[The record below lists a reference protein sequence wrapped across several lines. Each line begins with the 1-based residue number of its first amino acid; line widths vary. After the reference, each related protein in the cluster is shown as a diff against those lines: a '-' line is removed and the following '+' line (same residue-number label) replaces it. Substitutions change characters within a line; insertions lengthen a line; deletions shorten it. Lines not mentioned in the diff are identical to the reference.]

1 MKKRVLIAAD
11 VDPSLIDRLK
21 ADPRFEVRLEFVT
34 DEEMLTSAVKLA
46 EVLITRAHNRVTG
59 KVLAAATDLQLI
71 AQGTSGVD
79 NIDEEAAR
87 VRNIALISLP
97 GENANAVAE
106 FVIGQMIAL
115 TRTIPF
121 YHRSMVERQWLRND
135 CATRSELRA
144 HRLGIVGLG
153 RVGGR
158 VSALAAGFGII
169 ARAFDPYLT
178 PEVCQQRGATKIDS
192 FHELLGTSD
201 VVSFHVP
208 LTGETR
214 GMLGET
220 EVSLLP
226 RGAVVINAS
235 RGEVTD
241 IDALLKG
248 LESGHLGGLA
258 LDVYESEP
266 PDRRWPDTPRLIL
279 TPHIAGCSRE
289 SKQSIGESLY
299 RRICGFY
306 GFATP
311 DK

>member
-1 MKKRVLIAAD
+1 MADQRFDVKIQIA
-11 VDPSLIDRLK
+11 
-21 ADPRFEVRLEFVT
+21 T
-34 DEEMLTSAVKLA
+34 DEEMLASAVALA
-46 EVLITRAHNRVTG
+46 EVLITRAHNRVTAR
-59 KVLAAATDLQLI
+59 VLAAAPDLQLI

-79 NIDEEAAR
+79 NIDQEAAR
-87 VRNIALISLP
+87 ARNIALISLP

-135 CATRSELRA
+135 CARRSELRS

-158 VSALAAGFGII
+158 VSALAGGFGVQPH
-169 ARAFDPYLT
+169 AYDPYLT
-178 PEVCQQRGATKIDS
+178 PEVCRQRGATKIES
-192 FHELLGTSD
+192 FHEILRTSD

-208 LTGETR
+208 LTDETR
-214 GMLGET
+214 GMLGEK
-220 EVSLLP
+220 EVSILP
-226 RGAVVINAS
+226 EGAIVINAS
-235 RGEVTD
+235 RGEVTE

-258 LDVYESEP
+258 LDVFQSEP
-266 PDRRWPDTPRLIL
+266 PDFRWPDTPQLIL

-289 SKQSIGESLY
+289 SKQSMGESLY
-299 RRICGFY
+299 RKICGFY
-306 GFATP
+306 GFAAAGS
-311 DK
+311 